1 MRIKRNNFIIHA
13 ITMVKKN
20 YKGYMMLSITAILC
34 FSILL
39 GYLMF
44 TDSKTYNSYDELM
57 GADPNIIVSH
67 NSYHGTKSE
76 NLETVIGQL
85 DRLSDTEYYLVNET
99 GIDNDRGEYLEIH
112 FLPDYVW
119 GMFELEMLNSMPGI
133 VRYDI
138 NGKNEFSLKDDE
150 IIVPKSIYNS
160 VMMEDE
166 DACINI
172 EYVGQTE
179 SVKKSYKLAGYYD
192 DSDMINEGMFT
203 NKVYVTASSLGSV
216 DIRFVNFYLVIHT
229 EQVDNVIEIL
239 QKNDMAIINVKDDQ
253 GRAIADK
260 NNNIKTKYIIGIAL
274 FVLLSINLYSAFT
287 NTLNDRKFEIGVKRA
302 IGAGKKDIMAQFL
315 VEGLFVMIINIIIA
329 IEIIISAALIY
340 KGIYQ
345 KLHNEIFTL
354 VLSRYSVILF
364 LTCTLSLS
372 VLFSMIF
379 AYKTTNI
386 EVIQYLKEE

>member
-274 FVLLSINLYSAFT
+274 FILLSINLYSAFT

-302 IGAGKKDIMAQFL
+302 IGAGKKDIIAQFL

>member
-99 GIDNDRGEYLEIH
+99 GIDNDRGEYLEIN
-112 FLPDYVW
+112 FSPDYVW

-274 FVLLSINLYSAFT
+274 FILLSINLYSAFT

-302 IGAGKKDIMAQFL
+302 IGAGKKDIIAQFL

>member
-85 DRLSDTEYYLVNET
+85 DRLSDTEYYLVNEI

>member
-44 TDSKTYNSYDELM
+44 TDSKAYNSYDELM

-85 DRLSDTEYYLVNET
+85 DRLSDTEYYLVNEI

-166 DACINI
+166 DACISI

-192 DSDMINEGMFT
+192 DSDMIKEGMFT
-203 NKVYVTASSLGSV
+203 NRVYVTASSLGSV

-253 GRAIADK
+253 GRAITDK